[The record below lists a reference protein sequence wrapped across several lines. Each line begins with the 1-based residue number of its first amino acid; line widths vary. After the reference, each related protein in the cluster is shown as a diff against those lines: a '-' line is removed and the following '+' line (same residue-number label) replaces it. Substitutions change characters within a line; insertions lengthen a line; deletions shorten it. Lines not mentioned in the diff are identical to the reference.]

1 MGNIVIKIFD
11 CFTFFNEIELLDL
24 RLMVLNNYVDFFVI
38 VEANRTHTGKEK
50 EFIFEHNKK
59 LFSKYLDKII
69 YIKVIDLPIYS
80 INNIWKAE
88 NFQRNCIDRGLVHA
102 KSDDI
107 IIISDL
113 DEIPN
118 PSTILECLTDTT
130 VVMAQQ
136 LFYYYVNCKQ
146 NQEWYGSVISSY
158 KNYTTPQDLRNF
170 AINSTTGKENGGW
183 HYSFMGGPEK
193 IKVKVDNIA
202 ESHVIVKEVGSVND
216 IKRKM
221 VCQQDLWNRTD
232 NASQKQI
239 IDITNE
245 GAAPVCIDE
254 FIIKYP
260 EFYYNGDNL

>member
-1 MGNIVIKIFD
+1 MKIFD
-11 CFTFFNEIELLDL
+11 CFTFFNELELLDL
-24 RLMVLNNYVDFFVI
+24 RFMVLNDYVDFFVI

-59 LFSKYLDKII
+59 LFSKYLNKII
-69 YIKVIDLPIYS
+69 YIKVTDLPTYS

-102 KSDDI
+102 KLDDI

-118 PSTILECLTDTT
+118 PSTVLKCLTESTP

-158 KNYTTPQDLRNF
+158 KNYTTPQELRNF
-170 AINSTTGKENGGW
+170 AINSTEGKENGGW

-193 IKVKVDNIA
+193 IKEKVDNIA
-202 ESHVIVKEVGSVND
+202 ESHVITKGVGSVSD

-221 VCQQDLWNRTD
+221 LHQQDLWNRTD
-232 NASQKQI
+232 YASQKQI
-239 IDITNE
+239 IDITKE
-245 GAAPVCIDE
+245 GAAPICINE
-254 FIIKYP
+254 FITKYP
-260 EFYYNGDNL
+260 GFYYGGDGL